1 LKEEKIIDT
10 LDALI
15 SLPRRDILVKIIK
28 STEPITTLEIS
39 HSLNIS
45 MSEALDHV
53 YVLHKLGL
61 ITKSKR
67 EGRTIWSFYKPMDLH
82 VNISNNGI
90 TFKYVKPGLLL
101 KIFKKL
107 NWL

>member
-1 LKEEKIIDT
+1 MKEDNIIDT

-15 SLPRRDILVKIIK
+15 SLPRRDVLVKIIN
-28 STEPITTLEIS
+28 STEPIKSLEIA

-45 MSEALDHV
+45 MSEVLDHV
-53 YVLHKLGL
+53 DVLHKLGL

-67 EGRTIWSFYKPMDLH
+67 EGRTIWSFSEPMDLH

-101 KIFKKL
+101 TILKRL
-107 NWL
+107 NLL